1 MRTGWV
7 CRWDQVRR
15 LLSLLRGNDSD
26 HRDRD
31 HRAVQIL
38 TISWEVNL
46 SLSLSLS
53 GRHDWHSVVAV
64 NHSTSARRY
73 QTREVNGFEFDE
85 LNVIVELDIGFEEI
99 RLISSYFQCNIQRIQ
114 S

>member
-1 MRTGWV
+1 M
-7 CRWDQVRR
+7 
-15 LLSLLRGNDSD
+15 SLLRGNDSD

-46 SLSLSLS
+46 SFSLS

-73 QTREVNGFEFDE
+73 QTTEINGFEFDE
-85 LNVIVELDIGFEEI
+85 LNIVDEFYVGFEEI
-99 RLISSYFQCNIQRIQ
+99 KLISSYFERNLQ
-114 S
+114 